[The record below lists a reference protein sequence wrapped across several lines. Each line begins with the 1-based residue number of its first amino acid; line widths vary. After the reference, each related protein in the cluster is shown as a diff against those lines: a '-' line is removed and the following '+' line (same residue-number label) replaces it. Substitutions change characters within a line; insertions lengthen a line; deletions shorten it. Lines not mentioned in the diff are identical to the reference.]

1 MSKVEITEWGELA
14 ITEKLLTDYTQH
26 TSATRD
32 PRVSHARTLLKR
44 VRQALIES
52 TEEIELD

>member
-26 TSATRD
+26 TSLIKD

-52 TEEIELD
+52 D

>member
-26 TSATRD
+26 TSAIRD
-32 PRVSHARTLLKR
+32 SRVSHARTLLKR

-52 TEEIELD
+52 TEKNRT